1 MKGLKDFDCQGKKIL
16 LRCDFNVPLSEQ
28 GNILDDFRI
37 KQALPTIK
45 YLIEK
50 RAKILLISHLNRP
63 RGKELKYSLKVVGK
77 RFQELLGTN
86 VKFLSDCIGPIVKQ
100 EIDKMESNEIVLLEN
115 LRFHKEEKENN
126 PEFAKKL
133 ADLADIYINDAFSV
147 CHRTHASVVG
157 ITKHIISGQGLLLE
171 KEIKVLEEIIE
182 NPKTPLIAIF
192 GGKGDGFRA
201 INKISER
208 VDFIL
213 INELI
218 DKEIKK
224 RKIVFKNP
232 EKIISPIDD
241 IDTFDIG
248 PQTIDLF
255 KEKIKK
261 AKTVLWSGP
270 LGKIED
276 KEYRNGSEQIAKA
289 IIESGAFSI
298 IGGGETMEFIN
309 QLGLSSKFNH
319 ISTGGGAMLSFLAG
333 ERLPGIEALKKYG

>member
-77 RFQELLGTN
+77 RLQELLRTN

-147 CHRTHASVVG
+147 CHREHASVAG
-157 ITKHIISGQGLLLE
+157 IAQHIISGQGLLLE
-171 KEIKVLEEIIE
+171 KEIKVLEGIIE
-182 NPKTPLIAIF
+182 NPKTPLIVIF
-192 GGKGDGFRA
+192 GGKGDGFKA
-201 INKISER
+201 ISKILNKA
-208 VDFIL
+208 DLIL

-218 DKEIKK
+218 EKEIDK

-232 EKIISPIDD
+232 EKIIGPIDS
-241 IDTFDIG
+241 INTFDIG
-248 PQTIDLF
+248 PKTISLF

-261 AKTVLWSGP
+261 AKTIFWSGP
-270 LGKIED
+270 LGKIEEE
-276 KEYRNGSEQIAKA
+276 KYRNGSEEITKA
-289 IIESGAFSI
+289 IISSKAFSI
-298 IGGGETMEFIN
+298 AGGGETMEFIN

-319 ISTGGGAMLSFLAG
+319 LSTGGGAMLSFLAD
-333 ERLPGIEALKKYG
+333 EKLPGIEALRKYG